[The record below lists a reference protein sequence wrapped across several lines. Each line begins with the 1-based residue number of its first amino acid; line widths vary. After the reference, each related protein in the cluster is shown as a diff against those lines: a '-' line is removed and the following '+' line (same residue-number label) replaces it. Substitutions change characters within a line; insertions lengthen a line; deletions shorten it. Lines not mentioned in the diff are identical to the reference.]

1 MNKFKEK
8 LRKFMYGRY
17 GLDELSQVM
26 IYLALGLWVITIIFG
41 SMMIDIV
48 AFILIFMA
56 YFRMFSK
63 NTAKRY
69 EELQRF
75 LAWKQKVKNIPKTAK
90 MRKTYHIYKCP
101 GCRQKVRVPR
111 GKGKIEI
118 SCPKCGAKFIKKS

>member
-17 GLDELSQVM
+17 GFDELSQVM
-26 IYLALGLWVITIIFG
+26 IYLALGLWVITILFG

-75 LAWKQKVKNIPKTAK
+75 WAWKQKVKNIPKTAK
-90 MRKTYHIYKCP
+90 TRKTYHIYKCP

-118 SCPKCGAKFIKKS
+118 SCPKCGTKFIKKS

>member
-26 IYLALGLWVITIIFG
+26 IYLALGLWIVTIIFR
-41 SMMIDIV
+41 SMVTDIV

-75 LAWKQKVKNIPKTAK
+75 WACKQKVKNIPKTAK

-101 GCRQKVRVPR
+101 GCKQKVRVPR

-118 SCPKCGAKFIKKS
+118 SCPKCGTKFIKKS